1 MGQTHSRKGPEKARV
16 STIVINDTPSIPT
29 THRRNPGIERP
40 RSGYQHVKRKLKR
53 IELFSLHQVFDDL
66 KTTFP
71 DDQFECIEPKRFLE
85 HLDLPP
91 QIEPAGVLLF
101 KSFSYLGTFPN
112 CVSSGAVP
120 LSLDAFITAFV
131 LLSGRMDTE
140 DDDSLFEDLFF
151 ESLAILPAPRTTEIP
166 PAAEAIVPQT
176 VAEVETGAQEPSSS
190 LPRGLSLADLGVQF
204 DDFDLENDTSPEEDK
219 EEEEEGLSILRKD
232 LINLFELLLWIVEM
246 EKQESMIIPLLKPAK
261 IDFDNISIMA
271 ERVVNSIKPKDAS
284 NTSPQQ
290 AADQCIS
297 HRQFRTWKERNAP
310 HLFKTI
316 QSFIYS
322 KFAMCTQHSLA
333 AMSDLVL
340 KQDTVPVPNV
350 SDILDPL
357 YCSLLCWRLPEKC
370 LKNKQ
375 WERLYSGDQDGFSM
389 NRFASHVFKYPD
401 PTLIIIQAEITS
413 DSPNSASSSSPP
425 LTTLI
430 LGAYIPEPWKSSK
443 HYWGGSD
450 CFVFELSPTFE
461 VYRPTG
467 RNDQYVYYHPDVG
480 IAFGGTSVLSL
491 PPKANTKRTSAAA
504 APQLDN
510 FLITLDNSLQNGSYK
525 QESYPEK
532 PTFEKSAARKSFSY
546 TFQTVDME
554 VFGLGNEKAR
564 NAQEKE
570 WQFEQREAMKRAGVN
585 IRRDDQSVDKEMLRM
600 AGIINDEDRQER

>member
-1 MGQTHSRKGPEKARV
+1 MGQSHSKKSPDNPRV
-16 STIVINDTPSIPT
+16 STIVINDTPSIP

-40 RSGYQHVKRKLKR
+40 RSGYQHVKRKLTR

-66 KTTFP
+66 KTCFA
-71 DDQFECIEPKRFLE
+71 DDQLECIEPKRFLE

-131 LLSGRMDTE
+131 LLSGKMDTE

-151 ESLAILPAPRTTEIP
+151 ESLSILPARTTTEIARVEEIP
-166 PAAEAIVPQT
+166 VPK
-176 VAEVETGAQEPSSS
+176 AVEPKQDQESSS

-204 DDFDLENDTSPEEDK
+204 DDFDLENDTSLDD
-219 EEEEEGLSILRKD
+219 EEEEEEDGLSILKRD
-232 LINLFELLLWIVEM
+232 LVNLFELLLWIVEM
-246 EKQESMIIPLLKPAK
+246 ERQESMIPFLNATK
-261 IDFDNISIMA
+261 IDFDKILNMA

-284 NTSPQQ
+284 IGLQ
-290 AADQCIS
+290 AEQCIS
-297 HRQFRTWKERNAP
+297 HKQFRAWKERNAP

-340 KQDTVPVPNV
+340 KQDTVPVPSV

-357 YCSLLCWRLPEKC
+357 YCSLLCWRLPERC

-375 WERLYSGDQDGFSM
+375 WERLYSGDKDGFSM

-401 PTLIIIQAEITS
+401 PTLIIIQAEATS
-413 DSPNSASSSSPP
+413 ATNSSPIP
-425 LTTLI
+425 LI

-450 CFVFELSPTFE
+450 CFMFELSPTFE
-461 VYRPTG
+461 VYRPTT

-491 PPKANTKRTSAAA
+491 PPKLNNKRPP

-510 FLITLDNSLQNGSYK
+510 FFITLDNSLQNGSYR

-532 PTFEKSAARKSFSY
+532 PTFEKSALRKTFSY

-585 IRRDDQSVDKEMLRM
+585 IRREDQSVDKEILRM